1 MPATVI
7 NATAF
12 SGKRVHRLHNYK
24 PFFLQKIVP
33 IRSVS
38 VSDRQVFYTSL
49 CACEYGGSFD
59 GGDIKQNHKEAT

>member
-1 MPATVI
+1 MPTTVI

-24 PFFLQKIVP
+24 PFFLQEIVTIP
-33 IRSVS
+33 SVS
-38 VSDRQVFYTSL
+38 VSGRQVFYTSL

-59 GGDIKQNHKEAT
+59 GGDIKKNYKGAT